1 MKKKHIL
8 LPLLIVACCALIAF
22 CLFRVEFKKHD
33 LSGPHSRCGELSVRL
48 DEPTDWRS
56 VYKWADDAEIVRL
69 NSIWAE
75 AATNL
80 VAGNVKEMEEKIS
93 LVTERM
99 KGICKEQWIDIVG
112 PFYDLLNQR
121 LDKNKVN
128 GAFTSE
134 DEFNAYMAATLRGM
148 NLMGMVE
155 LHRYPPSASVVRW
168 ECYAMMTLKAYQQ
181 LFSESGQTHL
191 AGCAERF
198 IGQLVEQ
205 IESDEGLTRQYM
217 EYLRARDIKVQV
229 EGRHV
234 SRDVAM
240 RGIRS
245 HADMLRIA
253 GYVPKWLSEFDDL
266 SEAVK

>member
-8 LPLLIVACCALIAF
+8 LPLLIVACCAFIAF
-22 CLFRVEFKKHD
+22 CLFRAEFKKHD
-33 LSGPHSRCGELSVRL
+33 FSDRHPCCGDLSVRL
-48 DEPTDWRS
+48 DVPADWRS

-93 LVTERM
+93 LVSERM
-99 KGICKEQWIDIVG
+99 KCICKEQWIDIVG

-121 LDKNKVN
+121 LDKKKVN
-128 GAFTSE
+128 GAFASE

-155 LHRYPPSASVVRW
+155 LHRYPPSSSVVRW

-181 LFSESGQTHL
+181 FFSESGQTRL
-191 AGCAERF
+191 EVCAERF
-198 IGQLVEQ
+198 IDQLVEQ

-229 EGRHV
+229 EERHV
-234 SRDVAM
+234 PRDVVV

-245 HADMLRIA
+245 HADMLRVA
-253 GYVPKWLSEFDDL
+253 GYAPKWLEEF
-266 SEAVK
+266 K

>member
-8 LPLLIVACCALIAF
+8 LPLLVVACCAFIAF
-22 CLFRVEFKKHD
+22 CLFRAEFKKHD
-33 LSGPHSRCGELSVRL
+33 FSDRHPCCGDLSVRL
-48 DEPTDWRS
+48 DVPADWRS

-93 LVTERM
+93 LVSERM
-99 KGICKEQWIDIVG
+99 KCICKEQWIDIVG

-121 LDKNKVN
+121 LDKKKVN
-128 GAFTSE
+128 GAFASE

-155 LHRYPPSASVVRW
+155 LHRYPPSSSVVRW

-181 LFSESGQTHL
+181 LFSESGQTRL
-191 AGCAERF
+191 EVCAERF
-198 IGQLVEQ
+198 IDQLVEQ

-229 EGRHV
+229 EERHV
-234 SRDVAM
+234 PRDVVV

-245 HADMLRIA
+245 HADMLRVA
-253 GYVPKWLSEFDDL
+253 GYAPKWLEEF
-266 SEAVK
+266 K